1 MNGIEIYKMLRNI
14 KPESY
19 AESRAAV
26 EREDLEKEVTIL
38 RDAVVELGG
47 ICDLLGVN
55 HIEDACRYVGL
66 ADENDRLRK
75 AVHGIYDVFKA
86 KALKFIVDSD
96 LSIDDLKLFK
106 NIFKTYLK

>member
-55 HIEDACRYVGL
+55 HI
-66 ADENDRLRK
+66 
-75 AVHGIYDVFKA
+75 
-86 KALKFIVDSD
+86 
-96 LSIDDLKLFK
+96 
-106 NIFKTYLK
+106 